1 MPSLRELKLMVLESA
16 CILKVSLKIRE
27 GERDGEG
34 ELEKEKEKEI
44 LLYRRIHLIQFL
56 AHINNFN

>member
-1 MPSLRELKLMVLESA
+1 MVLESA

-34 ELEKEKEKEI
+34 ELEKEKEI